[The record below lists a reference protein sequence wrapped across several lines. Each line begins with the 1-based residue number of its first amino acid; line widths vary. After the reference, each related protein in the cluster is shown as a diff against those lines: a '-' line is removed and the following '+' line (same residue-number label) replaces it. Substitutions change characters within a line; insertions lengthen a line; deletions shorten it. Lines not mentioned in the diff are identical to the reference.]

1 MNEQYGEWEKN
12 SPQWRDRLDKAL
24 QKNGGT
30 DIVTQYTNVALAFP
44 SSDPNPHSFDYPSID
59 ARRLR
64 QWAELKGWK
73 VQLAPEMADS
83 RTRISR
89 LYGSPRSSTTRKC

>member
-1 MNEQYGEWEKN
+1 MEEESMNEQYGEWEKN

-44 SSDPNPHSFDYPSID
+44 SSDPDPHSFDYPSID

-73 VQLAPEMADS
+73 VQLAPEMAADEDKDQPPV
-83 RTRISR
+83 RFT
-89 LYGSPRSSTTRKC
+89 KE